1 MAITYRDD
9 LNGKHILSNTG
20 EYQVT
25 TVEGNQYEV
34 VFHKYGS
41 IKNTTMYI
49 NRMNAV
55 GRVFGFASRKQNVA
69 KFSYDN
75 SGNYDGRDARK
86 LSEALKNKLSAG
98 MSAHTFSNMDRI
110 ALTVAQAL
118 EINEYATIDI
128 MQSFDQASWDMKAEA
143 LIALYEMRQQHEKK
157 NKLEAISPEDGVM
170 ETKLRALAAYQEIMN
185 ELPTGTSV

>member
-1 MAITYRDD
+1 M
-9 LNGKHILSNTG
+9 
-20 EYQVT
+20 T

-41 IKNTTMYI
+41 IKNTTLYI
-49 NRMNAV
+49 DKLVKRS
-55 GRVFGFASRKQNVA
+55 FGFTTRKETVA
-69 KFSYDN
+69 EFSYDN

-98 MSAHTFSNMDRI
+98 MSAHTFSGMDRI

-143 LIALYEMRQQHEKK
+143 LVALYEMRQQHEKK

-170 ETKLRALAAYQEIMN
+170 ETKLRALAAYQEIIN
-185 ELPTGTSV
+185 EFPSGTSV